1 VEDRGQICFLQG
13 KLPHF
18 FLHVHVLRV

>member
-13 KLPHF
+13 RRPHF
-18 FLHVHVLRV
+18 FLHVHLLRV